1 MTVNIT
7 IVVAM
12 IEIVTSME
20 GITETGVT
28 AVVLLLVADTLRTTE
43 DVAATPGALLEVAAQ
58 LAAGNMRR
66 LLQVLSLPPTALP
79 GEVLSLI
86 S

>member
-1 MTVNIT
+1 
-7 IVVAM
+7 M

-43 DVAATPGALLEVAAQ
+43 GVAATQGALLEVAAQ

>member
-43 DVAATPGALLEVAAQ
+43 GVAATQGALLEVAAQ